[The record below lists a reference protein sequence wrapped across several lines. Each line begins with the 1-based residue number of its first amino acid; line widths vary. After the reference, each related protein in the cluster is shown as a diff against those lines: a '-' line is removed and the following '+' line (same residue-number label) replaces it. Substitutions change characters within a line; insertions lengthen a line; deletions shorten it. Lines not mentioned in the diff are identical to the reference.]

1 MRQPR
6 TCCIVRVSSIW
17 HLRNSIFRQERV
29 CQEASPAVTGL
40 TTGPK
45 CSPQQSQIPQLVSF
59 ALTYLR
65 PSALLQRHPNNRY
78 AGVTTYTH
86 RSSWLYHT
94 FAVCHTHKL
103 MLICYSNLR
112 SPSAADSTS
121 HPESSPCTA
130 VHVIA
135 STTFPAHPE
144 NSRNS
149 PNGSRLSNP
158 CIMPLT

>member
-1 MRQPR
+1 MLLVSTLRDAYRRLPL
-6 TCCIVRVSSIW
+6 TATTVRVMHAVFLICRDAPPW
-17 HLRNSIFRQERV
+17 NAFQRNHTCLCV
-29 CQEASPAVTGL
+29 
-40 TTGPK
+40 
-45 CSPQQSQIPQLVSF
+45 
-59 ALTYLR
+59 
-65 PSALLQRHPNNRY
+65 LLQRHPNNRY